1 MMRQFF
7 GVYIGQAVGGGDPDR
22 QGRVRVSVPS
32 LAVGPVWARVCTG
45 NGARATGEV
54 VVGFEA
60 GDASRPIVLGFL

>member
-22 QGRVRVSVPS
+22 QGRLRVSVPS

-45 NGARATGEV
+45 SGARSMGEV